1 MKRITLILTIPMVL
15 SGCATWEKETLAYM
29 GGTFVAS
36 ALIGAAQAPEGDDKA
51 MHALLWGGVPA
62 ATVGAYRL
70 YTRDPNTELNER
82 DREINTLKMKLSAFK
97 QEMKVGE
104 GPNSFMETE
113 IPDELKGLV
122 KKQGQWKMF
131 KMDKWEKTKKGFFIH
146 HDKAAKLIPPKFI
159 K

>member
-1 MKRITLILTIPMVL
+1 MKKITLISIMLIFL

-29 GGTFVAS
+29 GGS
-36 ALIGAAQAPEGDDKA
+36 ALLCGAVNAAMAPKKDDKS
-51 MHALLWGGVPA
+51 MHFALGGGLCSA
-62 ATVGAYRL
+62 AVGGYRL
-70 YTRDPNTELNER
+70 ATRDENKEIIER
-82 DREINTLKMKLSAFK
+82 DREINTLKMKLGAFK

-104 GPNSFMETE
+104 GSNSFMETE